1 MKRYSLT
8 GWFIIL
14 LLTFISA
21 QELSLLEP
29 SEMRAP
35 ATSFNPILQY
45 VLANDTSGLCEL
57 LSEGMN
63 PNYILEDG
71 QTALHYS
78 KTPEIASV
86 LIDYGAEVNAK
97 DDFHNT
103 PLHHA
108 VSDLNESLTSLLLK
122 ENAEANIQNKS
133 YYTPLL
139 QCLEETD
146 QPAQRATI
154 ASLLLEYGADP
165 NVRTQLYQN
174 TPLYF
179 AIQSKNLPAVEALLL
194 YDVNLNSEQGEAG
207 APLDLASRLG
217 DTVLIST
224 LKEAGATHLR
234 LREELL
240 QAMYLNDEASISQLV
255 NAGLDLNYIFDD
267 IQLSPLQA
275 GIKYM
280 QRPAIVQLFLEQ
292 GALPDFCDSLTGIP
306 PIHLAIDTKSD
317 LSIIQL
323 LLEHEADLKAVD
335 LEGQSLLY
343 KAVKLENSELIAFL
357 LEQGADPTFTLN
369 EQSVLDL
376 VKETDNPDIS
386 ILFESEEGEIKKEIK
401 NID

>member
-1 MKRYSLT
+1 MKQYSLT

-14 LLTFISA
+14 LIPFLSA
-21 QELSLLEP
+21 QELSLLAP
-29 SEMRAP
+29 TEMRVPAP
-35 ATSFNPILQY
+35 SFNPILEY
-45 VLANDTSGLCEL
+45 VLANDTSGLCDL
-57 LSEGMN
+57 LAEGMN

-78 KTPEIASV
+78 KTSAIAAV

-97 DDFHNT
+97 DNFHNT

-108 VSDLNESLTSLLLK
+108 VSDLNEELTSLLLK

-146 QPAQRATI
+146 QPSQRATI
-154 ASLLLEYGADP
+154 ATLLLQHGANP

-179 AIQSKNLPAVEALLL
+179 AVQSKNLQAVNALLEH
-194 YDVNLNSEQGEAG
+194 DAQLNSEQGEAG

-217 DTVLIST
+217 DTLLIST
-224 LKEAGATHLR
+224 LKQAGATHLR

-255 NAGLDLNYIFDD
+255 GAGLDLNFIFGD

-280 QRPAIVQLFLEQ
+280 QSPTIVRLFLEK
-292 GALPDFCDSLTGIP
+292 GALPDFRDTINGIP
-306 PIHLAIDTKSD
+306 PLHLAVDTKSD
-317 LSIIQL
+317 LSIIQS
-323 LLEHEADLKAVD
+323 LLEHEASLKAVD
-335 LEGQSLLY
+335 QQGQSLLH
-343 KAVKLENSELIAFL
+343 KAVKLENTKLISVL
-357 LEQGADPTFTLN
+357 LEQGADPLFTVG

-376 VKETDNPDIS
+376 VKEIKSPALDS
-386 ILFESEEGEIKKEIK
+386 LFNEPALTEEE
-401 NID
+401 